1 MVVYESF
8 CYLKI
13 LITVNTLYFNI
24 NKKNGCNKTL
34 VLEIH
39 NYTLFN
45 FTISLFVKN
54 YRGLFKKNR
63 WYLINKMFI

>member
-8 CYLKI
+8 CDLKI

-39 NYTLFN
+39 NYTLKN
-45 FTISLFVKN
+45 FTISLFVKIVEV
-54 YRGLFKKNR
+54 YLKK
-63 WYLINKMFI
+63 IVGT